1 MSKKSKKASKLP
13 LDPQAES
20 FDISYSIGDPAF
32 AEFLRTSGLSAG
44 EVTERTALGLSAFYR
59 AVALISGTIA
69 SLPLKVY
76 RDLGDGKRERVDHF
90 LSTSPAGPMDISAF
104 SWVEMIMVHQLLHAE
119 AYLKAINT
127 EAGELVGL
135 WPIHPMAIQKVS
147 WAGPDKEFEVR
158 MNDGTTVKE
167 YTGDITQVLGMSTDG
182 LRGMSPLEL
191 FRRSLKTAQAG
202 ELAANN
208 SFTRGA
214 LVAGLVTTEED
225 IDGDEAKTISDSLK
239 TKMTGTD
246 NAGGIAF
253 INRSLKFTPWAMK
266 NTDAQFLESREFA
279 VEDIARMFGM
289 PLNLLSVNK
298 VVSNWGTG
306 VKEAN
311 LGLAKYV
318 LMNHTG
324 RIEAALRR
332 LLPTDYFAEFDYKGL
347 LQGSPEDEINLLI
360 AQVQGGLLTVD
371 EARAV
376 LNIPPMPKAEQ
387 PVQEQQPNE

>member
-1 MSKKSKKASKLP
+1 
-13 LDPQAES
+13 
-20 FDISYSIGDPAF
+20 
-32 AEFLRTSGLSAG
+32 
-44 EVTERTALGLSAFYR
+44 
-59 AVALISGTIA
+59 
-69 SLPLKVY
+69 
-76 RDLGDGKRERVDHF
+76 
-90 LSTSPAGPMDISAF
+90 
-104 SWVEMIMVHQLLHAE
+104 
-119 AYLKAINT
+119 
-127 EAGELVGL
+127 
-135 WPIHPMAIQKVS
+135 MAIQKVS